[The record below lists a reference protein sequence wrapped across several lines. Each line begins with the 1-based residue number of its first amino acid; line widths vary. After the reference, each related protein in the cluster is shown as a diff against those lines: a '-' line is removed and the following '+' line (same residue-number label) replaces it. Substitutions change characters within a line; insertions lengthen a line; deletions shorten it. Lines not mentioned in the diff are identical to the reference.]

1 MECKLTYLGLNGNQL
16 TRIPRRL
23 LIRCPHLF
31 HLNLGYN
38 QISHLDDFLHLV
50 TGSSNIAGGGTR
62 FRRLRFLSTL
72 ILRNNPIRTLAHSF
86 SNYHQTVRNVRGNS
100 NTNNSSSDQLNR
112 IDRAHPNEINQVS
125 GSSSNSGGNNNIGGN
140 SNEVRGNSNNNNNL
154 PMMMSY
160 PTDSNEFLQ
169 TPPTLHTADGHA
181 AHGRG
186 KSKHEDSV
194 KVQLIESL
202 ASTSM
207 MTNIFH
213 SEVFPNLH
221 ELSLSFCK
229 LSGEL
234 EPFPSLP
241 LTTLEISMGLKS
253 ATTLHP
259 ALFNALKNLEWLALD
274 YNSLVLVR

>member
-50 TGSSNIAGGGTR
+50 SGSSNIAGGGTR
-62 FRRLRFLSTL
+62 FRRLRYLSTL

-86 SNYHQTVRNVRGNS
+86 SNYHQTGRNVRGNS
-100 NTNNSSSDQLNR
+100 NANGSNSDQLNK
-112 IDRAHPNEINQVS
+112 IDGAHPNEINQAS
-125 GSSSNSGGNNNIGGN
+125 SSSSSNSGGNNLGGN
-140 SNEVRGNSNNNNNL
+140 SNEVRGNNNNNL
-154 PMMMSY
+154 PMMMSS
-160 PTDSNEFLQ
+160 PTDSNELLQ
-169 TPPTLHTADGHA
+169 TSPTTLHPVNGHV
-181 AHGRG
+181 HGRG
-186 KSKHEDSV
+186 KSNNQ
-194 KVQLIESL
+194 QLIESL

-207 MTNIFH
+207 LANIFH
-213 SEVFPNLH
+213 SEVFPNLR